1 MTSTPINSPILI
13 PKTHQR
19 ELKANYPISRETTV
33 GRHPSNQIVIP
44 LDSISRFH
52 GKIIQRG
59 NYYIVKDLNS
69 SNGCYVNGE
78 RVEEMTLHHRDRV
91 TFGEIEFEFR
101 TNDGISSTRGESSQ
115 MEISSAEFVEFRD
128 DSHAAIQPRTQH
140 VIDQTEMHSLRDKSS
155 FVMERVGEKTDQ
167 KQLLRL
173 TDRLRVMYSLSEM
186 LRVSESR
193 PVEALVDDVLD
204 LVFAAVPANRG
215 VILTRFSPGTK
226 DLEITSVRYKDA
238 PITAQKV
245 SISTTIL
252 NQVTKEKVAI
262 LSSDLSS
269 DDRFDAS
276 ESIIS
281 QSITSIICVPMIQQ
295 DDVVGV
301 FHLETKDAEKSF
313 TNDDLEFVSM
323 IANELGLALENRR
336 MHSEAAHKERLAAVG
351 ETVAG
356 ISHNAKNI
364 LLLMKGGSQLV
375 DKGLEKDNIKTVK
388 DSWSI
393 VKRGIDKISTLVQDM
408 LEYSSNKKPML
419 QKINVNDLICEIA
432 EDIESRLV
440 SASVTLELDLE
451 EDLESYWVDKTGL
464 QRTLDNLLVN
474 ALEAFKEAGGHIKVT
489 TAVRPTDQFL
499 TITIR
504 DNGCGIPPAI
514 QEKIFMPFFTT
525 KGSTGTGLGLPM
537 CKKVIED
544 NGGTLKLQ
552 STEGEGTL
560 FIIALPKDRPDL
572 DTGNQTHEED
582 ELDFS

>member
-1 MTSTPINSPILI
+1 MPSTPINTPILI

-19 ELKANYPISRETTV
+19 ELNPNYPISRETTV

-59 NYYIVKDLNS
+59 SYYIVKDLNS

-101 TNDGISSTRGESSQ
+101 YNDGNTSTRGESSYI
-115 MEISSAEFVEFRD
+115 ESSSTEVVEFRD
-128 DSHAAIQPRTQH
+128 DSNAPVQPRTQH
-140 VIDQTEMHSLRDKSS
+140 VIDQNEMHSLRDKSS
-155 FVMERVGEKTDQ
+155 FVLQGLGEKTDQ
-167 KQLLRL
+167 KNLLRV
-173 TDRLRVMYSLSEM
+173 TERLRVMYSLSEM
-186 LRVSESR
+186 LRVSENR

-204 LVFAAVPANRG
+204 LVFTAVPADRG
-215 VILTRFSPGTK
+215 VVLTRFSAATR
-226 DLEITSVRYKDA
+226 DLEITSVRYKDVPIA
-238 PITAQKV
+238 PQKV
-245 SISTTIL
+245 SISKTIL
-252 NQVTKEKVAI
+252 SQVMKEKVAI
-262 LSSDLSS
+262 LSSDLSA
-269 DDRFDAS
+269 DDRFDSS
-276 ESIIS
+276 ESIIA
-281 QSITSIICVPMIQQ
+281 QSINSVICVPMIQQ
-295 DDVVGV
+295 DHVVGV
-301 FHLETKDAEKSF
+301 FHLDTKDAGRSF

-336 MHSEAAHKERLAAVG
+336 MHNEAAHKERLAAVG

-375 DKGLEKDNIKTVK
+375 DKGLEKDNLKTVK

-419 QKINVNDLICEIA
+419 QQINVNDLICEIA
-432 EDIESRLV
+432 EDIEGRLV
-440 SASVTLELDLE
+440 TAGVTLELDLE
-451 EDLESYWVDKTGL
+451 EQLGLYWIDKTGL
-464 QRTLDNLLVN
+464 QRTIDNLLVN
-474 ALEAFKEAGGHIKVT
+474 ALEAFKETKGHIKVST
-489 TAVRPTDQFL
+489 NVDLEDESLIIKIQ
-499 TITIR
+499 
-504 DNGCGIPPAI
+504 DNGCGIPKAL

-544 NGGTLKLQ
+544 NGGNLRLE
-552 STEGEGTL
+552 STEGVGTIFL
-560 FIIALPKDRPDL
+560 ITLPKNQP
-572 DTGNQTHEED
+572 DTGTGVESLDGDNV
-582 ELDFS
+582 DFS